1 MQGIRRRIVH
11 VTFYEIFAIALSSVV
26 MLGTTPADLKL
37 ATVASILGS
46 VYAVVW
52 NVTYN
57 SLFEAWE
64 ARQSVRGRSL
74 SRRICHAFGF
84 ELGFLVV
91 LVPAF
96 AWMLG
101 ISLIEAFILESG
113 MILMFLVYTF
123 AYNLAFDRI
132 FGLPASAR

>member
-37 ATVASILGS
+37 ATAASILAS

-64 ARQSVRGRSL
+64 ARQPVRGRSL
-74 SRRICHAFGF
+74 GRRICHAFGF

-101 ISLIEAFILESG
+101 IGLVEAFILESG
-113 MILMFLVYTF
+113 MILLFLVYTF

>member
-26 MLGTTPADLKL
+26 MLGTTPADVKL
-37 ATVASILGS
+37 ATIASVLAS
-46 VYAVVW
+46 VFAVVW

-74 SRRICHAFGF
+74 ARQVCHAFGF

-96 AWMLG
+96 AWLLG
-101 ISLIEAFILESG
+101 ITLVEAFVLESG
-113 MILMFLVYTF
+113 MILLFLVYTF

>member
-26 MLGTTPADLKL
+26 MLGTTPADVKL
-37 ATVASILGS
+37 ATIASVLAS
-46 VYAVVW
+46 VFAVVW

-74 SRRICHAFGF
+74 ARRVCHAFGF

-96 AWMLG
+96 AWLLG
-101 ISLIEAFILESG
+101 ITLVEAFVLESG
-113 MILMFLVYTF
+113 MILLFLVYTF

>member
-37 ATVASILGS
+37 ATVASILAS

-74 SRRICHAFGF
+74 GRRICHAFGF

-96 AWMLG
+96 AWLLG
-101 ISLIEAFILESG
+101 IGLIEAFILESG

>member
-37 ATVASILGS
+37 ATVASILAS

-74 SRRICHAFGF
+74 WRRIGHAFGF
-84 ELGFLVV
+84 EFGFLVV

-101 ISLIEAFILESG
+101 ISLVEAFILESG

-123 AYNLAFDRI
+123 VYNLAFDRI